1 MNLSHGRP
9 GLRLTFISLIAL
21 LVILAGP
28 GLQPAAA
35 QPSAAGTSVVCTVYP
50 VYLIAKELASGTELQ
65 VKLLLP
71 ADLGCPHHYSL
82 TPTDMA
88 DLDRAKL
95 ILANGLGFE
104 PFLGRLTESG
114 FAARIRQIA
123 PASFT
128 LPSSHDDQPNPHLFT
143 TPAGLSAMA
152 DAAVGALGDVVSS
165 QTAVFLRR
173 NAEHLRARM
182 AEAGKE
188 WTEAAETLAGTPVVV
203 THDSL
208 NYISSAMKLDIIAR
222 FEIDDEHQ
230 HSAHSRLEVEK
241 AIRDRRPVAILTD
254 ALVESD
260 DIVALGREHG
270 VPVIALPTL
279 TTGSD
284 AAASNVLESAMRAIP
299 LSLVPLASSTASR
312 R

>member
-1 MNLSHGRP
+1 MNLFHGRP
-9 GLRLTFISLIAL
+9 GLRRSLVSLIAL

-35 QPSAAGTSVVCTVYP
+35 QSSAAEASVVCTVYP
-50 VYLIAKELASGTELQ
+50 VYLIAKELASGTTLQ

-88 DLDRAKL
+88 GLDRAKL

-104 PFLGRLTESG
+104 PFLDRLSESG
-114 FAARIRQIA
+114 FADRIRQIA
-123 PASFT
+123 PASAAMR
-128 LPSSHDDQPNPHLFT
+128 SEHGDQPNPHLFT
-143 TPAGLSAMA
+143 TPAGLSAMV
-152 DAAVGALGDVVSS
+152 DAAAGALRDAVSS
-165 QTAVFLRR
+165 EAAVLLGR
-173 NAEHLRARM
+173 NAERLRARL

-188 WTEAAETLAGTPVVV
+188 WTAAAGKLAGTPVVV

-208 NYISSAMKLDIIAR
+208 DYISSAIKLEIVAR
-222 FEIDDEHQ
+222 LEIDDEHQ
-230 HSAHSRLEVEK
+230 HSAHSRLEIEK

-254 ALVESD
+254 ALEESEE
-260 DIVALGREHG
+260 IEALGREYG
-270 VPVIALPTL
+270 VPVVPLPTL

-284 AAASNVLESAMRAIP
+284 AAGSNVLESAMRAIP
-299 LSLVPLASSTASR
+299 ASLVPLAPGTAPR